1 MSANITKPQGTVVST
16 LRYCNVAAAIDWL
29 CNAFG
34 FEKHFVVRADDGSVR
49 YAELISGNS
58 MNVATG

>member
-34 FEKHFVVRADDGSVR
+34 FEKHFVCGRMTAACAMRS
-49 YAELISGNS
+49 LSL
-58 MNVATG
+58 ATA